1 MKAKNLGVDLLVAD
15 IIDEQ
20 NVDKEKNNE
29 VIKK

>member
-20 NVDKEKNNE
+20 NVDKEKE
-29 VIKK
+29 KLKAI